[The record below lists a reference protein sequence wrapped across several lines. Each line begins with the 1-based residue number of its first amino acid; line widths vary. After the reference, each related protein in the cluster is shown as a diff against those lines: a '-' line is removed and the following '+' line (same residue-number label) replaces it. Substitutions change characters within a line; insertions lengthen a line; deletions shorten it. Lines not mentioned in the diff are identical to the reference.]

1 MAKPEKS
8 SKKSSAPRTKV
19 SRLTKV
25 ERKLTGTSAKTP
37 FSMKTAQFTVTGYM
51 QQPVEIPGYLIERS
65 ATHIVFRHKATSAS
79 KKMVVSVFAVDKVL
93 DHLGD
98 EKGGSVTVLQRKAF
112 TSATGTLKFSG
123 NDIIVKNADGEI
135 TTFSQNDIAQYEVK
149 AFDLEGSQ
157 ASGRGVKSSSEKDGK
172 KSSKVTNIADGKKK
186 KAKK

>member
-1 MAKPEKS
+1 MAKPEKTS
-8 SKKSSAPRTKV
+8 SKKTAPRSKV

-37 FSMKTAQFTVTGYM
+37 FSMKSAPFTVTGYM

-79 KKMVVSVFAVDKVL
+79 KKMVVSVFPVSQVL

-98 EKGGSVTVLQRKAF
+98 EKGGSITVLQRKAF

-123 NDIIVKNADGEI
+123 NDIIVKSVDGVI

-157 ASGRGVKSSSEKDGK
+157 SSGRGVKPSAEKESK
-172 KSSKVTNIADGKKK
+172 KSSKVSNIKDGKKK
-186 KAKK
+186 VKK